1 MIKTNMKLIITES
14 QYNRLFLKEEKE
26 SDNFSF
32 DKETVMA
39 FAKVIGLPLKGQNE
53 FSANRAVNNKDTI
66 SMILSILKDANKR
79 EEMVK
84 DLESK
89 GLSNANDF
97 IVKNSEKIIT
107 NFNKHAEEV
116 GLDERLTLKLLLN
129 NVLRK

>member
-1 MIKTNMKLIITES
+1 MIKRNMKLIITES
-14 QYNRLFLKEEKE
+14 QYNRLFLKEENE
-26 SDNFSF
+26 SNDFSF
-32 DKETVMA
+32 DKETVIA

-97 IVKNSEKIIT
+97 IVKNSEKIII

-116 GLDERLTLKLLLN
+116 GLKDKLTLNILLN